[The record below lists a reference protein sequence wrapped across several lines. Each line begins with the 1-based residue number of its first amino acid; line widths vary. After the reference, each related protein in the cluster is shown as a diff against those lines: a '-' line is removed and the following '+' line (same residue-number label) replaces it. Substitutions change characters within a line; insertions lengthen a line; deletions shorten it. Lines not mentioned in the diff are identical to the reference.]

1 MKLNRIVIVVLVEL
15 VLLYF
20 MAWLRMSRVCE
31 QQEIRIA
38 ELETEVAVTQQ
49 RADDLETEVAMARE
63 ENVAL
68 LEELEYTRWVL
79 EDPMALFTGPL
90 IELTPDEERE
100 LKEIAMS
107 EAGNQGI
114 VGKAL
119 VMLTVLNRCEKS
131 GQSIH
136 DVIYAPSQYYTAGM
150 REPDEEAEIALLMV
164 SAGWDGSQGAVY
176 FSNQGYNGC
185 ASEHLFQYG
194 AHYFGK

>member
-1 MKLNRIVIVVLVEL
+1 MKLNRIVIVVLIEL

-38 ELETEVAVTQQ
+38 ELETELAVAQQ

-107 EAGNQGI
+107 EADNQGI

>member
-1 MKLNRIVIVVLVEL
+1 
-15 VLLYF
+15 
-20 MAWLRMSRVCE
+20 
-31 QQEIRIA
+31 
-38 ELETEVAVTQQ
+38 
-49 RADDLETEVAMARE
+49 
-63 ENVAL
+63 
-68 LEELEYTRWVL
+68 
-79 EDPMALFTGPL
+79 MALFTGPL

>member
-136 DVIYAPSQYYTAGM
+136 DVIYAPNQYYTAGM

-164 SAGWDGSQGAVY
+164 SAGWDGSQGAIY

>member
-1 MKLNRIVIVVLVEL
+1 MKLNRIVIVVLVGL

-20 MAWLRMSRVCE
+20 VAWLRMCEVCE

-38 ELETEVAVTQQ
+38 ELEGEVAVAQQ

-136 DVIYAPSQYYTAGM
+136 DVIYAPSQYHTAGM

-176 FSNQGYNGC
+176 FSNEGYNDC
-185 ASEHLFQYG
+185 ATIHLFRFG

>member
-20 MAWLRMSRVCE
+20 MAWLRMDRVCE

-38 ELETEVAVTQQ
+38 ELEGEVAVAQQ

>member
-20 MAWLRMSRVCE
+20 MAWLRMDRVCE

-38 ELETEVAVTQQ
+38 ELETELAVAQQ

-176 FSNQGYNGC
+176 FSNQGYNSC
-185 ASEHLFQYG
+185 ATIHLFRFG